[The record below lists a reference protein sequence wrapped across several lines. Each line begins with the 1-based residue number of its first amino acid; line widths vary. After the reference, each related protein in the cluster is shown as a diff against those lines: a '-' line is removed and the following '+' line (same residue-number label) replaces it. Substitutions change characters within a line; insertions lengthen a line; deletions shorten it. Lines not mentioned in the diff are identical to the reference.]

1 MKEERDKVFIIDD
14 DESVRSSLSLFLK
27 LSNYDVEIFESS
39 EEYLSRED
47 YKRAGCIILDVNMA
61 GKSGLELQEVL
72 IDRNSHLP
80 IIFITGYGNVRMGVD
95 TVKKGAVNYLEKPFN
110 EEELL
115 QSVAEAV
122 TLSHKMLAENEEF
135 LKSQHLIQKLSAR
148 EYEILTYIITGML
161 NKQIANEL
169 NIGEHTVKVHRRSI
183 CEKLGVKS
191 IPEIIRIADRARIV
205 PFGNKT

>member
-1 MKEERDKVFIIDD
+1 MKKAGEIVFIVDD
-14 DESVRSSLSLFLK
+14 DESVRSSLLLFLQ
-27 LSNYDVEIFESS
+27 LSWYNVESYDSAEDF
-39 EEYLSRED
+39 LSRESHPG
-47 YKRAGCIILDVNMA
+47 AGCIILDVNMA
-61 GKSGLELQEVL
+61 GKSGLELQEIL
-72 IDRNSHLP
+72 ISRNSHLP
-80 IIFITGYGNVRMGVD
+80 IIFITGYGNIHMSVD

-115 QSVAEAV
+115 HSVSEAV
-122 TLSHKMLAENEEF
+122 ALSHKMLSENEEI
-135 LKSQHLIQKLSAR
+135 LKAKQLIHTLTTR
-148 EYEILTYIITGML
+148 EFEILTYIITGML